1 MSPSSSLPQNQPS
14 QASSTLRSTSLIAIS
29 AASIASSAVCVSVAA
44 LPVDGVMRVLLG
56 ALGLGA
62 VMVGCGQWLSGA
74 VKPIDDLTKIA
85 QRMGGG
91 ERRQHLPHRNRDDQA
106 GKLARALE
114 QLDHVRDVKET
125 QDTGLSEERE
135 RMRRDLNNYALQ
147 LDQLMQP
154 AFKTLNELA
163 RTIGDANQNVR
174 QASSTTARETENV
187 GQITDQS
194 SQSVGLAAAAAEELS
209 SAIAEIGRQLN
220 QSSQTTAK
228 AAEEVDSTRT
238 LMRALE
244 ESSNKIGEVLTFITT
259 IAEQTN
265 LLALNATIEAARA
278 GEAGRGFAVVAQE
291 VKALANQ
298 TAKATEDIRAQ
309 ISRMQSAA
317 TGAAQAIG
325 GITNTIESIDRMT
338 MSMASAMEQ
347 QNAATQEI
355 SRSISSAAQSAMYL
369 KESVNKVDQAAEDTV
384 GLSTSVD
391 DATRALQSELE
402 RLKADTSRLVTSLK
416 AA

>member
-1 MSPSSSLPQNQPS
+1 MTNTSSNTSSSS
-14 QASSTLRSTSLIAIS
+14 LRSTSLIAI
-29 AASIASSAVCVSVAA
+29 ATASVASVSICVGA
-44 LPVDGVMRVLLG
+44 YHLPLDNTMRVLCA
-56 ALGLGA
+56 ALGVGG
-62 VMVGCGQWLSGA
+62 VMVGCGQWIASK
-74 VKPIDDLTKIA
+74 VKPFDDLSKIA
-85 QRMGGG
+85 QRMAGG
-91 ERRQHLPHRNRDDQA
+91 ERRQNLPYRNREDQS

-114 QLDHVRDVKET
+114 QFD
-125 QDTGLSEERE
+125 QS
-135 RMRRDLNNYALQ
+135 RDLQQDASAKAAQDQDRVRNEMHQ
-147 LDQLMQP
+147 LANQVEQLMQP
-154 AFKTLNELA
+154 ALRTLASLTQSINE
-163 RTIGDANQNVR
+163 ANGSVGR
-174 QASSTTARETENV
+174 ACAATSRESESV
-187 GQITDQS
+187 AHISDES

-209 SAIAEIGRQLN
+209 SAISEIGRQLN

-338 MSMASAMEQ
+338 MSMASAMDQ

-355 SRSISSAAQSAMYL
+355 ARSISSAAQSAAHL
-369 KESVNKVDQAAEDTV
+369 KQSVQKVDQAAEETI
-384 GLSTSVD
+384 GLSSTVD
-391 DATRALQSELE
+391 DATRNLNTEIEALK
-402 RLKADTSRLVTSLK
+402 RDTARLVDGLR